1 MVMTGSKKARIIR
14 IIIAILLAT
23 TAIVIASLTVG
34 KDIYTGT
41 RDDGLMSFA
50 IVNGAGYLFFLFMPV
65 EVAFVYYLQGDINVV
80 AINAVA
86 LCTALLS
93 QSIDYTIGFLMSNRF
108 IDNLIG
114 RSRYEKAEE
123 KILKY
128 GNLTIIVFNALP
140 LSSPVI
146 SLAAGMLR
154 HRIRDAL
161 ACTVLGLAVKY
172 LALTLIF

>member
-1 MVMTGSKKARIIR
+1 MVTTGKRAKIIR
-14 IIIAILLAT
+14 VVIAILLAT
-23 TAIVIASLTVG
+23 AAVIIASATVG
-34 KDIYTGT
+34 MDIYTGT
-41 RDDGLMSFA
+41 RDDGLISFA
-50 IVNGAGYLFFLFMPV
+50 IVNAAGYLFFLFMPV
-65 EVAFVYYLQGDINVV
+65 EIAFVYYLQGDVNVL

-86 LCTALLS
+86 IVTALFS
-93 QSIDYTIGFLMSNRF
+93 QSIDYAIGFLVSNKF

-114 RSRYEKAEE
+114 RSRYERAEE

-128 GNLTIIVFNALP
+128 GNLTIILFNALP

-161 ACTVLGLAVKY
+161 ICTILGLMVKY

>member
-1 MVMTGSKKARIIR
+1 MVTTGKRARIVR
-14 IIIAILLAT
+14 VVIAILLAT
-23 TAIVIASLTVG
+23 VAIVIASMTIG
-34 KDIYTGT
+34 MDIYSGT

-50 IVNGAGYLFFLFMPV
+50 IVNAAGYLFFLFMPV
-65 EVAFVYYLQGDINVV
+65 EIAFVYYLQGDINVL
-80 AINAVA
+80 AINALA
-86 LCTALLS
+86 ICTALFS
-93 QSIDYTIGFLMSNRF
+93 QAIDYAIGFLMSNRF
-108 IDNLIG
+108 INNLIG

-128 GNLTIIVFNALP
+128 GNLTIFVFNALP

-161 ACTVLGLAVKY
+161 LCTVLGLMVKY